1 VKPSWADIIHY
12 CLGAGLRRGDAVE
25 EVGQTSDR
33 RRELHAQSL
42 LDDDRG
48 GGDSVRAGEN
58 VAMI

>member
-1 VKPSWADIIHY
+1 MRQISLTINGKALV
-12 CLGAGLRRGDAVE
+12 VE
-25 EVGQTSDR
+25 AEPEKLVR
-33 RRELHAQSL
+33 RRELPAQSL